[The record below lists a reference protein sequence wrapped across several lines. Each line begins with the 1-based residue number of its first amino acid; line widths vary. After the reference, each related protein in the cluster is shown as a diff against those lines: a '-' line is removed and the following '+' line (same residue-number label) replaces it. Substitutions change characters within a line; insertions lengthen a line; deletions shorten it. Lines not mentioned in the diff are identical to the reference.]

1 MFEDEQISQ
10 DNLFEPEAAEGEAVD
25 ASYSRQELALRMLRH
40 VHESLGYVMELLEQN
55 ETSNAKQ
62 QLAQLLS
69 TKSVFMRQKDEAM
82 GTRVLE
88 GVFDGTNMVGED
100 GHVYPVPPNYASKSR
115 LVEGD
120 ILKLTLQADGTHV
133 FKQIRP
139 IERRRIVGVLSYDEE
154 AQVHVVTAEEVM
166 YQVLPA
172 SISYHRGVVGDPVVL
187 AIPKSGG
194 SRWAAVETIMKKQ

>member
-1 MFEDEQISQ
+1 MFEEESQ
-10 DNLFEPEAAEGEAVD
+10 EDVLFEPEMAEEESED
-25 ASYSRQELALRMLRH
+25 PSYSRQELAVRMLRH
-40 VHESLGYVMELLEQN
+40 IHESLGYVLELLEKN
-55 ETSNAKQ
+55 ETQDAQQ
-62 QLAQLLS
+62 QLTQLLS
-69 TKSVFMRQKDEAM
+69 TKKSFVEQKDQAL
-82 GTRVLE
+82 GVHILE

-120 ILKLTLQADGTHV
+120 ILKLTLQDDGAHL

-139 IERRRIVGVLSYDEE
+139 IERRRVVGTLAYDEVLQ
-154 AQVHVVTAEEVM
+154 AHVVIAEEIT
-166 YQVLPA
+166 YHVLPA

>member
-1 MFEDEQISQ
+1 MFEEESQ
-10 DNLFEPEAAEGEAVD
+10 EDILFEPEVVEGEGED
-25 ASYSRQELALRMLRH
+25 SSYSRQELAVRMLRH
-40 VHESLGYVMELLEQN
+40 IHESLGYVLELLEKN
-55 ETSNAKQ
+55 ETQDAQQ

-69 TKSVFMRQKDEAM
+69 TKQSFVKQKDRTL
-82 GTRVLE
+82 GVRVLE

-120 ILKLTLQADGTHV
+120 ILKLTLQEDGTHL

-139 IERRRIVGVLSYDEE
+139 IDRRRVVGVLAYDEVL
-154 AQVHVVTAEEVM
+154 QTPVVITEEIT
-166 YQVLPA
+166 YHVLPA
-172 SISYHRGVVGDPVVL
+172 SISYHRGVAGDPVVL

>member
-1 MFEDEQISQ
+1 MFEEQELQ
-10 DNLFEPEAAEGEAVD
+10 DNPFEPESVEGEEETS
-25 ASYSRQELALRMLRH
+25 SYSRQDLALRMLRH
-40 VHESLGYVMELLEQN
+40 IHESLGYVMELLEQN
-55 ETSNAKQ
+55 ETVNAKQ

-69 TKSVFMRQKDEAM
+69 TKSIFVKQKDEAL
-82 GTRVLE
+82 GVRILE

-120 ILKLTLQADGTHV
+120 ILKLTLQANGTHV

-139 IERRRIVGVLSYDEE
+139 IERRRVVGVLSYDEE
-154 AQVHVVTAEEVM
+154 VQAPMVVAEEVT